1 MAFAL
6 CIALLLS
13 DVLLAVN
20 LGLLLLHCVLRFD
33 RCIEIADDLDLLWS
47 FGVLNT
53 SGRLNS
59 LKIVE
64 LFAEILIIFFII
76 LVYAAVRERVM
87 RQHAFSTE
95 WVSLRLSKTT
105 VPVIAR

>member
-13 DVLLAVN
+13 DVLLAVD
-20 LGLLLLHCVLRFD
+20 LGLFLLHCVLRFN
-33 RCIEIADDLDLLWS
+33 RGIEIADNLNLLWS
-47 FGVLNT
+47 FGILDS

-64 LFAEILIIFFII
+64 FFAEILIIFII
-76 LVYAAVRERVM
+76 IFVHAAVRERVM
-87 RQHAFSTE
+87 R
-95 WVSLRLSKTT
+95 
-105 VPVIAR
+105 